1 MELIYYRV
9 ISLSGRPVEA
19 LSSCRTKNEKGV
31 VKLWTE
37 EREETTAFAISSSG
51 DHLAPRA
58 HRRGAEGA
66 MRSGRGQMALDVE
79 GVVDGG
85 VG

>member
-1 MELIYYRV
+1 MTGGRGTSRRARREGDRACRV
-9 ISLSGRPVEA
+9 IAPQ
-19 LSSCRTKNEKGV
+19 GV
-31 VKLWTE
+31 VTLWTE
-37 EREETTAFAISSSG
+37 EREKTTAFAISSSRN
-51 DHLAPRA
+51 HLAPGA

-66 MRSGRGQMALDVE
+66 MRSGRGEMALDVE